1 MVIYVHMSSPLLTER
16 ISMHVDYKFILLSKA
31 LYAPRPRSDVP
42 GSENSAIRGREVE
55 VLSVYQLIE
64 PRCQK
69 IFTLSEEV
77 TS

>member
-1 MVIYVHMSSPLLTER
+1 
-16 ISMHVDYKFILLSKA
+16 MHVDYKFILLSKA
-31 LYAPRPRSDVP
+31 FYVPRLRSDVP
-42 GSENSAIRGREVE
+42 CSENSAIRGRNVE